1 MILFVRAVIL
11 LSAGIFCQTIY
22 SGVYYKQLNLKDLL
36 PASKELQDWSG
47 SGEIRR
53 AAGKDLYSLIDG
65 GAEIYYEYGFKE
77 VVFQSYSHVNGQ
89 SINLEIYE
97 MNNPDAAYGV
107 YTFKTG
113 SDGIPLDI
121 GQESWLESY
130 FLNSWRG
137 NYVITVTGLN
147 EDTVTIAGI
156 KKLAGIVDSKIN
168 GESPYPQ
175 ILSYLPR
182 ENLRLNSIYYLKG
195 NLALFN
201 YYLFSSANIFGVR
214 EGVVGEYPD
223 HTVFIF
229 QYVDQSESEKWYIAA
244 KNHLKIS
251 ERFKDYTETGN
262 TVSICDVK
270 NQFIMFKQYQKWI
283 VLLLSKGNVDTE
295 RIFNSL
301 RSKLDFSN

>member
-77 VVFQSYSHVNGQ
+77 VVFQSYSHANGQ

-156 KKLAGIVDSKIN
+156 KKIAGIVDSKIV
-168 GESPYPQ
+168 GASPYPQ
-175 ILSYLPR
+175 IISYLPR
-182 ENLRLNSIYYLKG
+182 ENLRSNSIYYLKG

-214 EGVVGEYPD
+214 EGVIGEYPD
-223 HTVFIF
+223 YTVLIF
-229 QYVDQSESEKWYIAA
+229 QYVDQPESEKWYTAA

-251 ERFKDYTETGN
+251 DRFKDYAETGN

-270 NQFIMFKQYQKWI
+270 NQFIMFKQYKKWI
-283 VLLLSKGNVDTE
+283 VLIISNENFDTE

>member
-1 MILFVRAVIL
+1 MILSVRAVIL
-11 LSAGIFCQTIY
+11 ISACIFGQTIY
-22 SGVYYKQLNLKDLL
+22 AGIYREQLNLKDLL
-36 PASKELQDWSG
+36 PDSAELQDWSN
-47 SGEIRR
+47 SGETRL
-53 AAGKDLYSLIDG
+53 AAGKDLYLLIDG

-77 VVFQSYSHVNGQ
+77 VIFQSYSHVNGQ

-137 NYVITVTGLN
+137 NYIVTVIGLN

-156 KKLAGIVDSKIN
+156 KKIAGIVDSKIVSA
-168 GESPYPQ
+168 SPYPQ

-201 YYLFSSANIFGVR
+201 YYLFSSANIFGVQ

-229 QYVDQSESEKWYIAA
+229 QYADKSESEKWYKAA

-251 ERFKDYTETGN
+251 DRFKGYTETGN

-270 NQFIMFKQYQKWI
+270 NQFIMCKQYQKWI
-283 VLLLSKGNVDTE
+283 VLLLSDGNVDTE

-301 RSKLDFSN
+301 RSKLDF

>member
-1 MILFVRAVIL
+1 MILSVKAVIM
-11 LSAGIFCQTIY
+11 LSACIFCQTVY
-22 SGVYYKQLNLKDLL
+22 SGVCSKQLNLNDLL
-36 PASKELQDWSG
+36 PAGKELQDWSS
-47 SGEIRR
+47 SGETRR

-113 SDGIPLDI
+113 SEGIPLDI

-175 ILSYLPR
+175 ILYYLPR

-270 NQFIMFKQYQKWI
+270 NQFIMFKHYQKWI

-301 RSKLDFSN
+301 RSRLDF